1 MNLYKI
7 PVHKNSPEIINAIIE
22 IPRGTS
28 AKYEYDMELGVFRLD
43 RCLQS
48 AMMYP
53 ANYGFIPGTLADDG
67 DPLDVLIFNRTPIDR
82 GTLVECRT
90 IGVLNMDDD
99 GKKDYKILAV
109 PVNHYRVYNTLHDI
123 EDLFLDVTKN
133 FFEHYKDLNDK
144 VVEVGK
150 WHGKQRAQNIIMK
163 DTI

>member
-1 MNLYKI
+1 MNLYDI
-7 PVHKNSPEIINAIIE
+7 PVHPDSPNIINAIIE

-28 AKYEYDMELGVFRLD
+28 AKYEYDKVLGIFRLD

-82 GTLVECRT
+82 GTLVECKT
-90 IGVLNMDDD
+90 IGVLNMNDD
-99 GKKDYKILAV
+99 GHKDYKILAV
-109 PVNHYRVYNTLHDI
+109 PLNHYRVYNTLNDI

-133 FFEHYKDLNDK
+133 FFEHYKDLNNKD
-144 VVEVGK
+144 VWVGK
-150 WHGKQRAQNIIMK
+150 WHGKQRAKKIIK
-163 DTI
+163 RDTI

>member
-1 MNLYKI
+1 MNLYDI
-7 PVHKNSPEIINAIIE
+7 PAHPQSPEIINAIIE

-28 AKYEYDMELGVFRLD
+28 AKYEFDKELGVFRLD

-82 GTLVECRT
+82 GTLVECKT
-90 IGVLNMDDD
+90 IGVLNMNDD

-109 PVNHYRVYNTLHDI
+109 PVNHYRTYNTLHDI

-144 VVEVGK
+144 VVEVGI
-150 WHGKQRAQNIIMK
+150 WHGKQRAQDIITK